1 MRQEKIV
8 VSNLSEAF
16 IDFLNKN
23 PNNTG
28 NLLDI
33 ELSLD
38 DQAVLWEGDNSLVIV
53 SHKVVPPHMR
63 HLREALGYTNIEVLS
78 PNRISGRLSQDIAN
92 DRDLMLEIADRTR
105 LDPEPTYL
113 TPYCVTSEFV
123 SLVDK
128 LIQQG
133 SNVTTPEVPNR
144 ENQWVVKSVDLKS
157 GFRKL
162 CREFLSDSP
171 IRIPRGFS
179 CDTPDQ
185 VATIAYQFSKT
196 DTPCIIKP
204 NDGEDGM
211 GQSIIPPG
219 ADLNFILGR
228 VSDNPFIHQGDA
240 VVEEYIESDP
250 TVRSPSIE
258 YRIKDRK
265 LEYMYSCKQIL
276 SPTGTFLGVDIG
288 PGLLPR
294 GIKNQMVRAGNAFG
308 GALASLGYKGIF
320 DIDFIVSKDQKVYA
334 VEANLRRTGATHA
347 HATATRLF
355 GSRYESNTFL
365 RSSDVDPCI
374 SGQMSSEDVFLV
386 LDDIL
391 YPHLGR
397 DRGVIITVSAGIN
410 DGRLGYIIA
419 GKSPQEISALQEDL
433 HKKLS

>member
-23 PNNTG
+23 PHNKG
-28 NLLDI
+28 NLLDV
-33 ELSLD
+33 ELNLD
-38 DQAVLWEGDNSLVIV
+38 DQAVLWEGDNSLVIA
-53 SHKVVPPHMR
+53 SHQIAPPHMR

-78 PNRISGRLSQDIAN
+78 PNRISGRLSHDITG
-92 DRDLMLEIADRTR
+92 DRDLMLEIADRTH
-105 LDPEPTYL
+105 PAHEPTYF

-123 SLVDK
+123 SLVNQ
-128 LIQQG
+128 LMQQG
-133 SNVTTPEVPNR
+133 ANIVTPEIPDK
-144 ENQWVVKSVDLKS
+144 ENLWIVKSVDLKS

-162 CREFLSDSP
+162 CRELLQGSP

-179 CDTPDQ
+179 CDTSDQ
-185 VATIAYQFSKT
+185 VATIAYHFSRIG
-196 DTPCIIKP
+196 TPCIIKP
-204 NDGEDGM
+204 SDGEDGI

-219 ADLNFILGR
+219 ADLNFILDR
-228 VSDNPFIHQGDA
+228 VSENPFIQQGDA
-240 VVEEYIESDP
+240 VVEEYIDSDS

-258 YRIKDRK
+258 YRIKDGK

-294 GIKNQMVRAGNAFG
+294 GIKNQMVRAGGAFG
-308 GALASLGYKGIF
+308 NALVALGYKGIF

-347 HATATRLF
+347 HATGVRLF
-355 GSRYESNTFL
+355 GSRYESSTFL

-374 SGQMSSEDVFLV
+374 SGQMSSDDVFLA
-386 LDDIL
+386 LDDLL
-391 YPHLGR
+391 YPHLGK
-397 DRGVIITVSAGIN
+397 DSGVIITVSAGIS
-410 DGRLGYIIA
+410 DGRLGYIVV
-419 GKSPQEISALQEDL
+419 GKSPQEVAALQDEL